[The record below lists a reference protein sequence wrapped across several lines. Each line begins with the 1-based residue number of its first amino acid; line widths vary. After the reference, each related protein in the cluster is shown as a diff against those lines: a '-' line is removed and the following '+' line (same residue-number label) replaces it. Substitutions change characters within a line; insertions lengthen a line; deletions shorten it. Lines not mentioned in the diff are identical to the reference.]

1 MVSSVQILGR
11 ARNPGFRHGLA
22 AIVAA
27 SALLAGCGQKGALYL
42 PVPPKVPGA
51 LPTAPAPAET
61 STTLPAPPP
70 AAITPVL
77 PASAAR

>member
-11 ARNPGFRHGLA
+11 TRNPGFRHGLA

-27 SALLAGCGQKGALYL
+27 AALLAGCGQKGALYL
-42 PVPPKVPGA
+42 PVPPKVPAAA
-51 LPTAPAPAET
+51 LPTSSPT
-61 STTLPAPPP
+61 SSTLPEAPP
-70 AAITPVL
+70 AAVAAPVL